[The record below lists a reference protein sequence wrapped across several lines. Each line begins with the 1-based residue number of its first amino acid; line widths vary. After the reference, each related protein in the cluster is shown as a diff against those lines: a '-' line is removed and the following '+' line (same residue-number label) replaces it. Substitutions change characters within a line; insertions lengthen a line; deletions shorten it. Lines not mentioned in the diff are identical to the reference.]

1 MESTEFADGL
11 DTGLE
16 KKRRESRIIPRF
28 LARAT
33 GKMKFPFTQLEMISE
48 RASSET
54 RSRNSFGDMLNLRHI
69 LDIQEEFS
77 SSQLDIQV

>member
-16 KKRRESRIIPRF
+16 KKRGESRIIPRF

-33 GKMKFPFTQLEMISE
+33 GKMKFPFTQSEMISE
-48 RASSET
+48 RASSEM
-54 RSRNSFGDMLNLRHI
+54 RSRNSFWDMLNLRHI